1 MPEIVKLII
10 KAMSL
15 SVNAIENKVVENRE
29 IINDQGLQIK
39 ENKLSL

>member
-1 MPEIVKLII
+1 
-10 KAMSL
+10 MSL
-15 SVNAIENKVVENRE
+15 SINAIENKVVENRE